1 MASFPITLSLKVQN
15 YGLYP
20 GADGSGN
27 LDIKFQPGLTLI
39 LGANGLGKTTL
50 ITMIFRLMTGP
61 FDLSLPNGSIGTTE
75 LKATSL
81 NSDGV
86 REFAARVN
94 DSAKTAKATLD
105 FDLGGKRFSVTR
117 SLSNL
122 ALQSFSIDG
131 ELQTRDELTFQKDIA
146 AAANLATFGEWIL
159 VLRTMVFFFEDRRAL
174 VWDVS
179 AQRQL
184 LRCLLLSPEQATKWA
199 VAERDILTLDTRMR
213 NLQSALKREEREI
226 AETEIKTTSAPGV
239 AAALKAAEAASQR
252 LIEQQ
257 EQLADRLDVADRS
270 RHRARLDLLRAES
283 DCDSAIRELERARLS
298 AIEARFPTADESV
311 RYIIAHLMTNGECLV
326 CKTKNREDKR
336 TEFIQAIDKRI
347 CVICDAQLPTTEP
360 AVDIGDERIAALL
373 SKVDATTK
381 AMKAA
386 SQHLNEST
394 AEYEKVNQD
403 LATCASELADINDQI
418 TSFVNQLPP
427 GEKAAREQHEE
438 LRGLQH
444 RVDDLRSQIKKARRK
459 FHRDM
464 TSHRDSIRRF
474 AKGIKQAFEDA
485 AQGFLMEDSGLTW
498 TTISEPV
505 GQAGLDGAELTEYPA
520 FAVDLSGG
528 DFAGLV
534 RRDGPNQVSESQREF
549 IDLAFRMAL
558 IKVSA
563 SNKAGTIVIDAPE
576 SSLDAVFVD
585 RASKVLARF
594 ANDNKVNRLLAT
606 SNLAA
611 SPLIP
616 SLMIAAE
623 KNYGKRVGRIVDL
636 FILGMPTRAMRDL
649 ASEYNRY
656 KNALIRQITRK
667 PK

>member
-1 MASFPITLSLKVQN
+1 MASFPITLSLKIQS

-20 GADGSGN
+20 GADGNGELN
-27 LDIKFQPGLTLI
+27 INFQPGLTLI

-50 ITMIFRLMTGP
+50 ITIIFRLMTGP

-81 NSDGV
+81 NSDAL

-105 FDLGGKRFSVTR
+105 FELGGKRFSVTR
-117 SLSNL
+117 SLANL
-122 ALQSFSIDG
+122 GLQTLSIDG
-131 ELQTRDELTFQKDIA
+131 EMQTRDEQTFQKTVA

-184 LRCLLLSPEQATKWA
+184 LRCLLLSPEQSSKWA
-199 VAERDILTLDTRMR
+199 SAEREILTLDTRMR

-226 AETEIKTTSAPGV
+226 AETEIKTKSAPGV
-239 AAALKAAEAASQR
+239 VAALKAAEAESLR
-252 LIEQQ
+252 LSEQQ

-283 DCDSAIRELERARLS
+283 DYDSAIRELERARLS
-298 AIEARFPTADESV
+298 AIEARFPTTDESV
-311 RYIIAHLMTNGECLV
+311 RYILAHLMTNGECLV

-336 TEFIQAIDKRI
+336 TAFIRAIDKRI
-347 CVICDAQLPTTEP
+347 CVVCDAQLPTVEP

-373 SKVDATTK
+373 SKVDTNAK
-381 AMKAA
+381 AVRAA
-386 SQHLNEST
+386 GQHLTEST
-394 AEYEKVNQD
+394 TEYEKANQG
-403 LATCASELADINDQI
+403 LATCAVELVDIKDQI

-438 LRGLQH
+438 MRGLQH
-444 RVDDLRSQIKKARRK
+444 RVDDLRGQIKKARRK
-459 FHRDM
+459 FYKDM
-464 TSHRDSIRRF
+464 AGHRDSIHRF
-474 AKGIKQAFEDA
+474 ARGIKKAFEDA

-505 GQAGLDGAELTEYPA
+505 GQAGLDGAEPIAYPA

-594 ANDNKVNRLLAT
+594 ANDSKVNRLLAT

-623 KNYGKRVGRIVDL
+623 KNYTKRVARIVDL
-636 FILGMPTRAMRDL
+636 FTLGMPTRAMKDL
-649 ASEYNRY
+649 AGEYDRY
-656 KNALIRQITRK
+656 KKTLIKQITRK